1 MTRPVEPDVC
11 GQIKKVGF
19 SRALQKVLTVV
30 VFPFLIVTSAD
41 TLSHAQTVS
50 NNPNPLQSYTQGF
63 AASNP
68 SCAYNSQQGNLIS
81 VAARVGIANCWG
93 SNGPPPIHVCLT
105 DEMGIG
111 FSSFYGFM
119 ASLNFVDRNDY
130 GATIELDVNRFQF
143 HGNGNVTDTVIS
155 AQYSLVIGDSLS
167 GDITTTIAALNS
179 DFHLGSSFTHFV
191 TFYPR
196 LQFVD
201 YAQDMSLTNHTRGWS
216 DYGAERFQLLGLG
229 GVLEINKLP
238 FLANQSSNGFLGALS
253 HDLRL
258 SGTIGTGGRGVTY
271 WSWKAA
277 LGFVKYRSGAL
288 KFGQRYSEI
297 EAQAGASMWQILQPP
312 TDSKWGDM
320 GRVDTLMF
328 FLQLS
333 ATF

>member
-1 MTRPVEPDVC
+1 M
-11 GQIKKVGF
+11 GF
-19 SRALQKVLTVV
+19 THILQRISAIIVISFVLIAVDMDY
-30 VFPFLIVTSAD
+30 S
-41 TLSHAQTVS
+41 Q
-50 NNPNPLQSYTQGF
+50 
-63 AASNP
+63 AASPESQVPVQTFNQLLNTSTP
-68 SCAYNSQQGNLIS
+68 SYVDYSPNSHLFSLG
-81 VAARVGIANCWG
+81 ARVGVANCWG

-105 DEMGIG
+105 EEMGIG
-111 FSSFYGFM
+111 FSLFYGFM

-143 HGNGNVTDTVIS
+143 HGNGAVIDTVTNG
-155 AQYSLVIGDSLS
+155 QYSLVIGDSLS
-167 GDITTTIAALNS
+167 GDNTTTIAAVNS

-216 DYGAERFQLLGLG
+216 DSGAERFQLLGLG
-229 GVLEINKLP
+229 GVLGINKLP
-238 FLANQSSNGFLGALS
+238 FLANQSSDGFLGALS

-258 SGTIGTGGRGVTY
+258 SGTIGTGGGGVTY

-277 LGFVKYRSGAL
+277 LGFMKYRSGAL
-288 KFGQRYSEI
+288 KLGQRYSEI

-312 TDSKWGDM
+312 TDSHWGDM